1 MDFTGFV
8 AVYIQG
14 KENESQSENKSVSS
28 RLSVPCEEADVKRDR
43 VLTAF
48 TAWDLDGDG
57 YLSWE
62 EFQRISNNTVMSQEQ
77 AMRIFQ
83 HCDKVEEDMLSL
95 IEIISCVRLAE
106 GRYHWRSSGKQ

>member
-1 MDFTGFV
+1 MLLYTSKVRRMSDNQKINQFH
-8 AVYIQG
+8 
-14 KENESQSENKSVSS
+14 SS

-83 HCDKVEEDMLSL
+83 HCDKVEDDMLSL
-95 IEIISCVRLAE
+95 IEIFSCIRLVEA
-106 GRYHWRSSGKQ
+106 RYHWRSSGKQ